1 MQETLIR
8 QLAAVRAAAQPA
20 LASRCDK
27 AVSLVL
33 TGKVH
38 LAGATQALVD
48 SYKDPGVQYAVN
60 GTCACPDAQHKAP
73 EGWCAHKIAVDLV
86 RACPPEPVAPACPEA
101 AFSITL
107 KGTLGGHE
115 VLLTARGQTWDEFT
129 TNVARLKGLLDAAPP
144 APTSPVPPQ
153 SLPLAGPGVA
163 AGPPT
168 PEGWCLIHQTQMT
181 RQSNQRGSWWS
192 HTRPDGGWCKGK

>member
-1 MQETLIR
+1 MQATLIR
-8 QLAAVRAAAQPA
+8 HLAAIRAAAQPL

-27 AVSLVL
+27 AVALVL

-38 LAGATQALVD
+38 LAGAAHALVD
-48 SYKDPGVQYAVN
+48 SYKDPGVQYTVN
-60 GTCACPDAQHKAP
+60 SVCACPDALHKAP

-86 RACPPEPVAPACPEA
+86 RACPPETAAAACPEA

-107 KGTLGGHE
+107 KGLMGGHDA
-115 VLLTARGQTWDEFT
+115 LLTARGATWEEFS
-129 TNVARLKGLLDAAPP
+129 TNIARLQGLLDAPGP
-144 APTSPVPPQ
+144 AAAVP
-153 SLPLAGPGVA
+153 SAA

-168 PEGWCLIHQTQMT
+168 PEGWCLVHQVAMT
-181 RQSNQRGSWWS
+181 RQTNPRGSWWS

>member
-1 MQETLIR
+1 MQETLVR
-8 QLAAVRAAAQPA
+8 QLAAVRAAAQPL

-27 AVSLVL
+27 AVALVL

-86 RACPPEPVAPACPEA
+86 RACPPEPVAAACPEA
-101 AFSITL
+101 SFSMTL
-107 KGTLGGHE
+107 KGSLGGHE
-115 VLLTARGQTWDEFT
+115 VLLTARGQTWDEFS
-129 TNVARLKGLLDAAPP
+129 TNVARLTGLLDAPTGAAGPSAPP
-144 APTSPVPPQ
+144 AGQ
-153 SLPLAGPGVA
+153 
-163 AGPPT
+163 PT
-168 PEGWCLIHQTQMT
+168 PEGWCLVHQTQMT
-181 RQSNQRGSWWS
+181 KQTNQRGSWWS
-192 HTRPDGGWCKGK
+192 HTKPDGGWCKGR

>member
-8 QLAAVRAAAQPA
+8 HLAQVRAAAQPA

-27 AVSLVL
+27 AVALVL

-38 LAGATQALVD
+38 LAGATQAFVD
-48 SYKDPGVQYAVN
+48 SYREPGVHYAVN
-60 GTCACPDAQHKAP
+60 GTCACPDALHQAP

-86 RACPPEPVAPACPEA
+86 RACPPEAVAAACPEA

-107 KGTLGGHE
+107 KGRLGGHE
-115 VLLTARGQTWDEFT
+115 VLLTARGQTWEAFS
-129 TNVARLKGLLDAAPP
+129 TNVARLTGLLDAAPP
-144 APTSPVPPQ
+144 AAAPVPP
-153 SLPLAGPGVA
+153 AI

-168 PEGWCLIHQTQMT
+168 PEGWCLVHQVPMR

-192 HTRPDGGWCKGK
+192 HTKHEGGWCKGK

>member
-1 MQETLIR
+1 MQETLVR
-8 QLAAVRAAAQPA
+8 QLASVRAAAQPL

-27 AVSLVL
+27 AVALVL

-38 LAGATQALVD
+38 LAGATQAFVD
-48 SYKDPGVQYAVN
+48 SYREPGVQYAVN

-73 EGWCAHKIAVDLV
+73 EGWCAHKIACDLV
-86 RACPPEPVAPACPEA
+86 RACPPEPVAAACPEA

-115 VLLTARGQTWDEFT
+115 ALLTARGSTFEEFAA
-129 TNVARLKGLLDAAPP
+129 NVARLKGLLDA
-144 APTSPVPPQ
+144 PT
-153 SLPLAGPGVA
+153 GA
-163 AGPPT
+163 AGPRAPGAGQPT

-181 RQSNQRGSWWS
+181 LQSNQRGSWWS
-192 HTRPDGGWCKGK
+192 HTKPDGGWCKGR